1 MKKILLVL
9 GIGVASFAAVAQQ
22 QNGLERI
29 IVEKYYISDENDQQ
43 CDEGELPAG
52 SVTYRI
58 Y

>member
-52 SVTYRI
+52 SVT
-58 Y
+58 